1 MGGSGMQAGGALCTQ
16 GTAPTVGPLWKPTGS
31 PQTGRHAVLTCPRAC
46 GCQDQAQGAAAT
58 APANCQR
65 AAAGP
70 RVHEGLPGQRAP
82 RAGSRCSF
90 APCGPVRL
98 GETPPV
104 APALF
109 RPPPLGRAPHAGAHE
124 LRAAHTRCPR
134 TRSGHARA
142 QMRRRSPPPHGLR
155 PPGPQVSL
163 MRGTQASCWPR
174 PGTASKRL
182 QGEHTPLL
190 S

>member
-1 MGGSGMQAGGALCTQ
+1 M
-16 GTAPTVGPLWKPTGS
+16 S
-31 PQTGRHAVLTCPRAC
+31 PG
-46 GCQDQAQGAAAT
+46 T

-124 LRAAHTRCPR
+124 LRAARTRRPR

-163 MRGTQASCWPR
+163 MRGTQASCSRRGPQVSPVGGGEGRALRPAAGLALAQRRSAFRENTRLCLAENLEISRSCVPPRAPNSDKDLVGFISWWP
-174 PGTASKRL
+174 
-182 QGEHTPLL
+182 
-190 S
+190 